1 MKGLENRRMVLALGM
16 WAMALFVSLSLGT
29 GFFGPAGAAVDAVL
43 TGLLGIVGW
52 AIPVMLVMGGLA
64 IVERWSFTAFHV
76 FVDTV
81 LVVIATVLVHL
92 ASEGSGGVIGEWV
105 GDVAQLSFGAVGA
118 FAVGL
123 GLALIGI
130 AARFPL
136 VSLTKRAVEAVE
148 AWRTFVPDVPFDDS
162 DKTIVE
168 ESSKFRNLAKRK
180 TVVAAPSPEVWN
192 DRADART
199 PIWGDQAGVW
209 ETGRTTEPMEPPFG
223 SGTLSGIGEPVEA
236 HRTTTER
243 MTIERKKSVV
253 HTFTLPSTMLLGR
266 GDAAGAGATSKQL
279 HEEGELLASTLGAY
293 DVDAKVEAVTC
304 GPTVTTF
311 EASLAAGTKLA
322 KVVGLADDL
331 SLTFG
336 RKVRV
341 VPSRLGRVGFEVG
354 NEERAAV
361 GLREL
366 VESEEFRSATSEM
379 ALPVVLGKDVR
390 GEGVYAD
397 LAEMPHVLAA
407 GATGAGKSV
416 GLNVMLA
423 SLLYSRTPEELRFIM
438 IDPKVVELQPYARIP
453 HMLLPVVTDM
463 SKAVAA
469 LHWAVGEMERR
480 YQLLASAGAKNIS
493 SYNGRS
499 AASDKLPYI
508 VIVVDEFAD
517 LIASQGKAV
526 EGLVSRLAQK
536 ARAAGMHMVLATQ
549 RPSVDVITGTIKAN
563 FPTRIAFRVAQRV
576 DSRVVLDEQGA
587 EQLTGRGDM
596 LVKMNGADALVRV
609 QCPMITEGE
618 IEALTGYL
626 CTQGMPIYDESI
638 LALDPAGESKDK
650 KSGRK
655 GAGSKV
661 LS

>member
-1 MKGLENRRMVLALGM
+1 MKGLENRRPENRRLTLALGM

-29 GFFGPAGAAVDAVL
+29 GFFGPAGVAVDVVL
-43 TGLLGIVGW
+43 TGLLGVVGW
-52 AIPVMLVMGGLA
+52 VIPAMLVMGGVA

-81 LVVIATVLVHL
+81 LVVIVTALAHLV
-92 ASEGSGGVIGEWV
+92 SEGSGGVIGEWV
-105 GDVAQLSFGAVGA
+105 GGAAQLSFGAVGA

-130 AARFPL
+130 AARFPV
-136 VSLTKRAVEAVE
+136 VSLTKRALEAVE
-148 AWRTFVPDVPFDDS
+148 TWRFSFVPDVPFDES
-162 DKTIVE
+162 DKTIVTRFAISDGVE
-168 ESSKFRNLAKRK
+168 PTRLRNLAVRK
-180 TVVAAPSPEVWN
+180 TVAIAPSPEVWT
-192 DRADART
+192 DRADAKT
-199 PIWGDQAGVW
+199 PIWGDRAGVW
-209 ETGRTTEPMEPPFG
+209 ETSRTTEPMM
-223 SGTLSGIGEPVEA
+223 
-236 HRTTTER
+236 TEDEQP

-253 HTFTLPSTMLLGR
+253 HTFMLPSTSLLTR
-266 GDAAGAGATSKQL
+266 GDAPGAGVTEGQL
-279 HEEGELLASTLGAY
+279 HEEGNLLASTLGAY
-293 DVDAKVEAVTC
+293 DVDAKVEVVTC

-311 EASLAAGTKLA
+311 EASLAAGTKLS

-341 VPSRLGRVGFEVG
+341 VPSRLGRVGFEIG
-354 NEERAAV
+354 NEARAVV

-366 VESEEFRSATSEM
+366 VDSEEFRSATSEM

-416 GLNVMLA
+416 GVNVMLA

-469 LHWAVGEMERR
+469 LHWAVGEMDRR
-480 YQLLASAGAKNIS
+480 YQLLASAGAKNIAS
-493 SYNGRS
+493 FNGRS
-499 AASDKLPYI
+499 APSDKLPYI

-609 QCPMITEGE
+609 QCPMITEDE

-626 CTQGMPIYDESI
+626 CTQGMPVYDESI
-638 LALDPAGESKDK
+638 LALEPVGEGKDK
-650 KSGRK
+650 TKSGRK
-655 GAGSKV
+655 GAGVKV

>member
-1 MKGLENRRMVLALGM
+1 MKGLENRRLVLALVM
-16 WAMALFVSLSLGT
+16 WAVALFASLSLAT
-29 GFFGPAGAAVDAVL
+29 GLFGPAGVAANAVL
-43 TGLLGIVGW
+43 SGLFGVAGW
-52 AIPVMLVMGGLA
+52 AFPAMFVMGGVA
-64 IVERWSFTAFHV
+64 IVRHWRFTAFQV

-81 LVVIATVLVHL
+81 LVVILAALVHI

-105 GDVAQLSFGAVGA
+105 GDIAQLSFGAVGA

-123 GLALIGI
+123 GLAVIGI
-130 AARFPL
+130 VARTP
-136 VSLTKRAVEAVE
+136 VVPLTKRALEAAE
-148 AWRTFVPDVPFDDS
+148 SWRSSRCSITTESGEFDTA
-162 DKTIVE
+162 DKTTVE
-168 ESSKFRNLAKRK
+168 PSPEVRNIAMRK
-180 TVVAAPSPEVWN
+180 TVAIAPSPEVWT
-192 DRADART
+192 DRADAKT
-199 PIWGDQAGVW
+199 PIWSDRAGVW
-209 ETGRTTEPMEPPFG
+209 ETGRTTELMDEQP
-223 SGTLSGIGEPVEA
+223 
-236 HRTTTER
+236 

-253 HTFTLPSTMLLGR
+253 HTFALPSTSLL
-266 GDAAGAGATSKQL
+266 AAGEASGADVTGKQL
-279 HEEGELLASTLGAY
+279 REEGELLASTLGAY
-293 DVDAKVEAVTC
+293 DVEAKVEVVTC

-354 NEERAAV
+354 NEARTAV

-366 VESEEFRSATSEM
+366 VESDGFHTATSEM
-379 ALPVVLGKDVR
+379 ALPVVLGRDVR

-453 HMLLPVVTDM
+453 YMLLPVVTDM

-480 YQLLASAGAKNIS
+480 YQLLASAGAKNIA

-499 AASDKLPYI
+499 VPSGSVPSDKLPYI

-526 EGLVSRLAQK
+526 EALVSRLAQK

-596 LVKMNGADALVRV
+596 LVKMSGADTLVRV

-638 LALDPAGESKDK
+638 LSLDPTREGKEKGNGK
-650 KSGRK
+650 GGGRK

>member
-1 MKGLENRRMVLALGM
+1 MKKPDAVFENRRLVLVLGM
-16 WAMALFVSLSLGT
+16 WGAALFALLSLAFGESL
-29 GFFGPAGAAVDAVL
+29 FGPVGNAVDTVL
-43 TGLLGIVGW
+43 GGSLGIASW
-52 AIPVMLVMGGLA
+52 LIPVMFVFGGVA
-64 IVERWSFTAFHV
+64 VVRRRSFTAFRV

-81 LVVIATVLVHL
+81 LVVIVAALAHLV
-92 ASEGSGGVIGEWV
+92 SEGSGGAIGEWV
-105 GDVAQLSFGAVGA
+105 GDAALLSFGAAGA
-118 FAVGL
+118 FIVCTV
-123 GLALIGI
+123 LALIGI
-130 AARFPL
+130 ASRIDVAP
-136 VSLTKRAVEAVE
+136 LTKRALGAVE
-148 AWRTFVPDVPFDDS
+148 SWRSSVTDIPVAETVEIDDES
-162 DKTIVE
+162 DDTIVE
-168 ESSKFRNLAKRK
+168 ESPEFRDSAERK
-180 TVVAAPSPEVWN
+180 TVSPSS
-192 DRADART
+192 RADAKT
-199 PIWGDQAGVW
+199 PIWGDEIDAYAW
-209 ETGRTTEPMEPPFG
+209 ETG
-223 SGTLSGIGEPVEA
+223 PVEEKVA
-236 HRTTTER
+236 
-243 MTIERKKSVV
+243 RKKSVV
-253 HTFTLPSTMLLGR
+253 QTFTLPSASLLVR
-266 GDAAGAGATSKQL
+266 TEAARSDVVQAQL
-279 HEEGELLASTLGAY
+279 HEEGNLLVSTLGAY
-293 DVDAKVEAVTC
+293 DVDVKLEAVTR

-311 EASLAAGTKLA
+311 EVSLAAGTKLA

-331 SLTFG
+331 SLTFS

-341 VPSRLGRVGFEVG
+341 VPSRLGRVGFEIG
-354 NEERAAV
+354 NEARAAV

-366 VESEEFRSATSEM
+366 VESDGFRSATSGM

-390 GEGVYAD
+390 GEGIYAD

-480 YQLLASAGAKNIS
+480 YQLLANAGAKNIVS
-493 SYNGRS
+493 FNERCGS
-499 AASDKLPYI
+499 SDKLPYI
-508 VIVVDEFAD
+508 VIVVDEYAD
-517 LIASQGKAV
+517 LFASQGKAV
-526 EGLVSRLAQK
+526 EGLISRLAQK
-536 ARAAGMHMVLATQ
+536 ARAAGMHMILATQ
-549 RPSVDVITGTIKAN
+549 RPSVDVVTGTIKAN

-609 QCPMITEGE
+609 QCPMITEAE
-618 IEALTGYL
+618 VDALTGYL
-626 CTQGMPIYDESI
+626 CTQGMPVYDESI
-638 LALDPAGESKDK
+638 LSLDPAREAKGIA

>member
-1 MKGLENRRMVLALGM
+1 MNTKAKMKENKPADNRRLALGLVA
-16 WAMALFVSLSLGT
+16 WAVALFCVLSLVSGA
-29 GFFGPAGAAVDAVL
+29 GLFGPAGAAVDAVL
-43 TGLLGIVGW
+43 SGLLGACAWV
-52 AIPVMLVMGGLA
+52 IPVLLVFGGVA
-64 IVERWSFTAFHV
+64 IVRRRSFTAFHA
-76 FVDTV
+76 FVDMV
-81 LVVIATVLVHL
+81 LVVVACVLLHL
-92 ASEGSGGVIGEWV
+92 ASEGSGGVLGEGV
-105 GDVAQLSFGAVGA
+105 GEVARYSFGTVGA
-118 FAVGL
+118 FVVGL
-123 GLALIGI
+123 GLAGIGI
-130 AARFPL
+130 AARAP
-136 VSLTKRAVEAVE
+136 V
-148 AWRTFVPDVPFDDS
+148 VP
-162 DKTIVE
+162 
-168 ESSKFRNLAKRK
+168 LAKRALARLEGSRRSVPSATFDVADE
-180 TVVAAPSPEVWN
+180 TVVDFPQLRNIAKQKIVPTLPEGWN
-192 DRADART
+192 DRADAKT
-199 PIWGDQAGVW
+199 PIWGDKAGVW
-209 ETGRTTEPMEPPFG
+209 EEKTGPAEQ
-223 SGTLSGIGEPVEA
+223 A
-236 HRTTTER
+236 
-243 MTIERKKSVV
+243 IERKKSVV
-253 HTFTLPSTMLLGR
+253 QAFTLPSTSLLARSG
-266 GDAAGAGATSKQL
+266 GSNAGVTREQL
-279 HEEGELLASTLGAY
+279 RAEGELLASTLGAY
-293 DVDAKVEAVTC
+293 DVDAKVEDVTC

-341 VPSRLGRVGFEVG
+341 VPSRLGRVGFEIG
-354 NEERAAV
+354 NEARVAV

-366 VESEEFRSATSEM
+366 VESDGFRSATSEM

-423 SLLYSRTPEELRFIM
+423 SLLYSRTPEELRFVM

-480 YQLLASAGAKNIS
+480 YQLLAGAGAKNIAS
-493 SYNGRS
+493 FNGRGAR
-499 AASDKLPYI
+499 AARAQKGADEKLPYI

-526 EGLVSRLAQK
+526 EALVSRLAQK

-596 LVKMNGADALVRV
+596 LVKMNGSDALVRV
-609 QCPMITEGE
+609 QCPMITEDE
-618 IEALTGYL
+618 IDGLTGYL
-626 CTQGMPIYDESI
+626 CTQGMPTYDESI
-638 LALDPAGESKDK
+638 LALDPAREGMGGGKG
-650 KSGRK
+650 GRK
-655 GAGSKV
+655 GASKV

>member
-1 MKGLENRRMVLALGM
+1 MAIHEKSEIVKKSDAVLENRRLVLALGM
-16 WAMALFVSLSLGT
+16 WAAAFFALLSLAFGASL
-29 GFFGPAGAAVDAVL
+29 FGPVGDAVDVVL
-43 TGLLGIVGW
+43 GGSLGVVSW
-52 AIPVMLVMGGLA
+52 LIPVMLVFGGVA
-64 IVERWSFTAFHV
+64 IVRHKSFTAFRV

-81 LVVIATVLVHL
+81 LVVIAAALVHL
-92 ASEGSGGVIGEWV
+92 VSEGSGGVIGEWV
-105 GDVAQLSFGAVGA
+105 GEAAQLSFGTVGA
-118 FAVGL
+118 FIVGIAV
-123 GLALIGI
+123 ALIGI
-130 AARFPL
+130 AARMDV
-136 VSLTKRAVEAVE
+136 VSLAKRAVSGVE
-148 AWRTFVPDVPFDDS
+148 SWRSSFAASVPVMEEDEVDETDES
-162 DKTIVE
+162 YNSRDTLVE
-168 ESSKFRNLAKRK
+168 ECPEFRDSAESSRAPAK
-180 TVVAAPSPEVWN
+180 
-192 DRADART
+192 T
-199 PIWGDQAGVW
+199 PIWGDEIDAYAWEADAG
-209 ETGRTTEPMEPPFG
+209 
-223 SGTLSGIGEPVEA
+223 
-236 HRTTTER
+236 ER
-243 MTIERKKSVV
+243 KIERKKSVV
-253 HTFTLPSTMLLGR
+253 QVFTLPSTSLLV
-266 GDAAGAGATSKQL
+266 AGEAPRADVTKQQL
-279 HEEGELLASTLGAY
+279 REEGNLLVSTLGAY
-293 DVDAKVEAVTC
+293 DVDCKLEDVTC

-331 SLTFG
+331 SLTFS

-341 VPSRLGRVGFEVG
+341 VPSRLGRVGFEIG
-354 NEERAAV
+354 NETRAAV

-366 VESEEFRSATSEM
+366 VESDGFRTATSGM

-423 SLLYSRTPEELRFIM
+423 SLLYSRTPEELRFIL

-480 YQLLASAGAKNIS
+480 YQLLASAGTKNIASFNERCS
-493 SYNGRS
+493 SKE
-499 AASDKLPYI
+499 KLPYI
-508 VIVVDEFAD
+508 VIVVDEYAD
-517 LIASQGKAV
+517 LFASQGKAV
-526 EGLVSRLAQK
+526 EGLISRLAQK
-536 ARAAGMHMVLATQ
+536 ARAAGMHMILATQ
-549 RPSVDVITGTIKAN
+549 RPSVDVVTGTIKAN

-618 IEALTGYL
+618 IDALTGYL
-626 CTQGMPIYDESI
+626 CTQGMPVYDESI
-638 LALDPAGESKDK
+638 LSLDPAREDK
-650 KSGRK
+650 KGKSGRK